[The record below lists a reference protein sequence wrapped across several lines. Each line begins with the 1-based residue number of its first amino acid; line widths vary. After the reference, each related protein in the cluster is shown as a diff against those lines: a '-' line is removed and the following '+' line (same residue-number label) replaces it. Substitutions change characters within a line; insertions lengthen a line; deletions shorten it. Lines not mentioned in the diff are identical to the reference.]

1 LLAVVNNSSQSDR
14 VSGWP
19 IVMTHDNSDNSSE
32 PRRVVDDGRST
43 GWRRGARHPEQDLQ
57 VFLLDHSRDSRKTA
71 RAHMNASVLCSSA
84 EQLRRS
90 ETFVDT
96 SAEAKTTEA
105 GALAIRRLI
114 SLRKICLVN
123 GWRCYNV
130 A

>member
-1 LLAVVNNSSQSDR
+1 
-14 VSGWP
+14 
-19 IVMTHDNSDNSSE
+19 
-32 PRRVVDDGRST
+32 
-43 GWRRGARHPEQDLQ
+43 
-57 VFLLDHSRDSRKTA
+57 
-71 RAHMNASVLCSSA
+71 MNASVLCSSA